1 MKQELKFKEM
11 EIGNIP
17 KDWEVDALGNH
28 TKIIK
33 GISYRSKDYCSED
46 EGFIFINLK
55 CIARNGGFRKDGI
68 KYYKGELKKEQFVNA
83 GDIVIAN
90 TDLTQNR
97 EIIGSPL
104 KIPELKNDRK
114 MCISLDLSKLDVTSK
129 KLDGN
134 FLYYYLMSPRARNFM
149 IANGNGTTV
158 VHLSTK
164 NVPNMVIP
172 LPGIEEQKRIAK
184 ILSDLDKKIEINN
197 NLSYNLEK
205 SAELLFK
212 QWFIDFEFP
221 NEKGEPYKSSG
232 GAMVNSEFGEI
243 PKDWRVV
250 KLKELVYHSKESINP
265 SANPNTI
272 YDHYSIPA
280 YDLNKVPIRQTGNL
294 ILSNKF
300 VVKNNS
306 ILISKLNPRV
316 PRVWAIVKKNNNPAI
331 CSTEFQVIIPKNEEE
346 YGFVHSLVVSDYF
359 KQRMINQ
366 VTGTSSSHQR
376 VRPKDILNVNVLLPV
391 GAILKKFSLI
401 INPILIKIN
410 SNIVNNLLSEGSK
423 RILISKLING
433 QIRTK

>member
-172 LPGIEEQKRIAK
+172 PSFTATEATLQTPTIRCASS
-184 ILSDLDKKIEINN
+184 LR
-197 NLSYNLEK
+197 
-205 SAELLFK
+205 
-212 QWFIDFEFP
+212 
-221 NEKGEPYKSSG
+221 KGQPTRG
-232 GAMVNSEFGEI
+232 
-243 PKDWRVV
+243 
-250 KLKELVYHSKESINP
+250 
-265 SANPNTI
+265 
-272 YDHYSIPA
+272 
-280 YDLNKVPIRQTGNL
+280 
-294 ILSNKF
+294 
-300 VVKNNS
+300 
-306 ILISKLNPRV
+306 
-316 PRVWAIVKKNNNPAI
+316 
-331 CSTEFQVIIPKNEEE
+331 
-346 YGFVHSLVVSDYF
+346 
-359 KQRMINQ
+359 
-366 VTGTSSSHQR
+366 
-376 VRPKDILNVNVLLPV
+376 
-391 GAILKKFSLI
+391 
-401 INPILIKIN
+401 
-410 SNIVNNLLSEGSK
+410 
-423 RILISKLING
+423 
-433 QIRTK
+433 